1 MYSGGKDWTLAG
13 EGGWVRGKA
22 SNGSNIMF
30 GLGLEKV
37 EPQRKQDGRQSFPG
51 TIHSSMD
58 QQHRTTFYALKD
70 ACGSYK
76 PAILMESAG
85 FWSIFQRTYSG
96 GRTGP
101 LALPGGKGIKAVILC
116 FGRGGRKGKASE
128 EASRH
133 EGFPWYDP

>member
-1 MYSGGKDWTLAG
+1 
-13 EGGWVRGKA
+13 
-22 SNGSNIMF
+22 MF

-76 PAILMESAG
+76 PAILMDSAG
-85 FWSIFQRTYSG
+85 FWPILQRTYSG

-101 LALPGGKGIKAVILC
+101 LALPGGIMDSGFLVDTSSDVLGGKGLGPC
-116 FGRGGRKGKASE
+116 GGRWLGQ
-128 EASRH
+128 
-133 EGFPWYDP
+133 G